1 MINSR
6 EYWVGKSEQFI
17 MVLQIINLICVILAG
32 LIAGVFIAFVV
43 FKLRK
48 IDSQTDNISK
58 PRHPWGMGVYMDEI
72 PQNTARLVS
81 VPLKIY
87 EGCDYS
93 DIPVPRK
100 GEEIF
105 GVYYSGEH
113 KFEMTGIVK
122 DVFYNTDMNLIIVE
136 CKCTEIHK
144 ID

>member
-1 MINSR
+1 
-6 EYWVGKSEQFI
+6 

-32 LIAGVFIAFVV
+32 FIAGVFIAFVV

-48 IDSQTDNISK
+48 IDSQTDSIPK
-58 PRHPWGMGVYMDEI
+58 PKHHWRMSIYMDDI
-72 PQNTARLVS
+72 PQNEQNTANIVS

-87 EGCDYS
+87 DRSEYS

-105 GVYYSGEH
+105 GIYDNGENR
-113 KFEMTGIVK
+113 FEMTGIVK
-122 DVFYNTDMNLIIVE
+122 DVFYNTNMDLIIVE

>member
-1 MINSR
+1 
-6 EYWVGKSEQFI
+6 

-32 LIAGVFIAFVV
+32 LIAGMFIAFVM

-48 IDSQTDNISK
+48 INTKKDGIPKHHWS
-58 PRHPWGMGVYMDEI
+58 MGVYMYNI
-72 PQNTARLVS
+72 PQNEQNTSRLVS

-87 EGCDYS
+87 EKSEYS

-105 GVYYSGEH
+105 GIYDNGEH

-122 DVFYNTDMNLIIVE
+122 DVFYNTNMDLIIVE
-136 CKCTEIHK
+136 CKCTESHK
-144 ID
+144 IV

>member
-1 MINSR
+1 
-6 EYWVGKSEQFI
+6 
-17 MVLQIINLICVILAG
+17 MVLRIICGILVILA
-32 LIAGVFIAFVV
+32 AGAFALFVV
-43 FKLRK
+43 ASLREINSK
-48 IDSQTDNISK
+48 IDSIPK
-58 PRHPWGMGVYMDEI
+58 HHWGMGVYMDNI
-72 PQNTARLVS
+72 PQNEQNTSRLVS

-87 EGCDYS
+87 DKSDYS

-105 GVYYSGEH
+105 GVYDNGEH

>member
-1 MINSR
+1 
-6 EYWVGKSEQFI
+6 

-32 LIAGVFIAFVV
+32 FIAGVFIAFVV

-48 IDSQTDNISK
+48 IDSQTEDIPKHHWSISI
-58 PRHPWGMGVYMDEI
+58 YMNDI
-72 PQNTARLVS
+72 PQNEQNTARLVS

-87 EGCDYS
+87 EKSEYS

-100 GEEIF
+100 GEDIG
-105 GVYYSGEH
+105 GVYISDN
-113 KFEMTGIVK
+113 KFYMTGIVE
-122 DVFYNTDMNLIIVE
+122 DVFYNTDRDCIVVE